1 MTCPHCDSCRT
12 DRYDMEYHGDYVE
25 FYHDCNHC
33 GTEWT
38 VSYGLCDPNVD
49 ITARGCD
56 CKGNGCI
63 ECAPERDPDEK
74 FEQKNN
80 K

>member
-1 MTCPHCDSCRT
+1 MATTSSST
-12 DRYDMEYHGDYVE
+12 TIATT
-25 FYHDCNHC
+25 

-74 FEQKNN
+74 FEQQNDK
-80 K
+80 